1 MEVIQIGFAVVV
13 HKEQRL
19 VDKLLQNVLHLL
31 RLQLPQNTQHL
42 EGGTNLISGSLK
54 NVFSATWGV
63 FLARVK
69 FHLCGD
75 FDVLLQHGE
84 VLVELSM
91 LLG

>member
-1 MEVIQIGFAVVV
+1 MEVIQIRSAVVV

-42 EGGTNLISGSLK
+42 NGGTNFIPGYPK
-54 NVFSATWGV
+54 NGFLLPG
-63 FLARVK
+63 FLLARVK
-69 FHLCGD
+69 FHLCRD
-75 FDVLLQHGE
+75 FDVLLQHSE